1 MKILSGFLEAGE
13 IRGRVVLGALEG
25 GPTQSDRERGKKK
38 KTHQRCHVASICL
51 IKISIIG

>member
-38 KTHQRCHVASICL
+38 KNTPALPCGINLSN
-51 IKISIIG
+51 